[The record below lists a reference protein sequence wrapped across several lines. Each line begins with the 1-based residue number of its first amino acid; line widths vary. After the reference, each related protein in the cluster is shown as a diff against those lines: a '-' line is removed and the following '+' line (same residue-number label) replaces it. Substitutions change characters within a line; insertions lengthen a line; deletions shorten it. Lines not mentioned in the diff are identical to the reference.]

1 MREQLAKAIFS
12 GTLLA
17 GMVAGGASVYNQR
30 LTIQSNEK
38 IHTETMKSQEADR
51 FLDADKI
58 ELEKYR
64 LGLPSK
70 YSKSAK
76 TNSTVY
82 KEEMMKNQFL
92 KLLQRIL
99 LNSIRMI

>member
-17 GMVAGGASVYNQR
+17 GMVVGGASVYNQR

-38 IHTETMKSQEADR
+38 IYTETMKSQEADR

-58 ELEKYR
+58 ELEKYG
-64 LGLPSK
+64 LGLSSK
-70 YSKSAK
+70 
-76 TNSTVY
+76 
-82 KEEMMKNQFL
+82 
-92 KLLQRIL
+92 
-99 LNSIRMI
+99 